1 MRAFH
6 LSVQFNQAE
15 VKLWF
20 PLFLL
25 HHCERLCHPLFLNFN
40 LLTVDFIKQTLSN
53 KSKAV
58 LRVSIGSQS
67 QTSGFH

>member
-1 MRAFH
+1 MSERASVLAMRAIH

-25 HHCERLCHPLFLNFN
+25 HHCERLCHPLFKIL
-40 LLTVDFIKQTLSN
+40 IC
-53 KSKAV
+53 
-58 LRVSIGSQS
+58 
-67 QTSGFH
+67 